1 MKTDA
6 ADPRMNLYTEKSGD
20 YFGHAR
26 TDIEPLLPAR
36 QCAGLR
42 ALEIGCSGGHTL
54 AWLKKTGHCHWVAGV
69 EPYAE
74 LAIGHGVID
83 RFFKLDIEKELP
95 DIAEGSIDLLLCLDV
110 LEHLVNPW
118 EAMRRLDR
126 LLKPGGTL
134 IVSLPNLRNYH
145 IIAALAFRGQFTYTD
160 SGTLDR
166 THLRFFTR
174 SSAIELTETAGARVT
189 AVVGTE
195 TDRWQKR
202 LLARLGLGDLLAK
215 QFLLA
220 ARKADAAG
228 PAESR

>member
-1 MKTDA
+1 M
-6 ADPRMNLYTEKSGD
+6 
-20 YFGHAR
+20 
-26 TDIEPLLPAR
+26 
-36 QCAGLR
+36 
-42 ALEIGCSGGHTL
+42 
-54 AWLKKTGHCHWVAGV
+54 
-69 EPYAE
+69 
-74 LAIGHGVID
+74 ID

-95 DIAEGSIDLLLCLDV
+95 DIAESSIDLLLCLDV

-174 SSAIELTETAGARVT
+174 SSAIELTATAGARVT